1 MCASTAALVDV
12 DLARAPATTAFSLF
26 CSVCFTFLTLK
37 VQITYKNA
45 YDIAS
50 LSIAAEERGC
60 HLPESL
66 AVLLLLSDV
75 LYKS

>member
-26 CSVCFTFLTLK
+26 CSVCFTFLTMK
-37 VQITYKNA
+37 VRITHKMH
-45 YDIAS
+45 DDTVS
-50 LSIAAEERGC
+50 LSITAEERGC

-66 AVLLLLSDV
+66 AAVV
-75 LYKS
+75 IAV

>member
-12 DLARAPATTAFSLF
+12 DLARASATTAFSLF
-26 CSVCFTFLTLK
+26 LFSMLYISNSEGSNYP
-37 VQITYKNA
+37 QNA
-45 YDIAS
+45 YDDIAS

-66 AVLLLLSDV
+66 EAVV
-75 LYKS
+75 IAV